1 MFLQNFGE
9 YEMDEPVKI
18 DAEAEAEAARLKAKA
33 KARKKTKFSTSKLD
47 KWKPELLSL
56 RAEGVTLEELQIFLS
71 EKKISCCVSTI
82 SRWMKKN
89 G

>member
-1 MFLQNFGE
+1 
-9 YEMDEPVKI
+9 MDFK
-18 DAEAEAEAARLKAKA
+18 AEAERLKAKA
-33 KARKKTKFSTSKLD
+33 QLLKKTKYSTSKLD
-47 KWKPELLSL
+47 KWKPELLAL
-56 RAEGVTLEELQIFLS
+56 RAEEVTLEELQIFLS

>member
-1 MFLQNFGE
+1 
-9 YEMDEPVKI
+9 MDFK
-18 DAEAEAEAARLKAKA
+18 AEAERLKAKA
-33 KARKKTKFSTSKLD
+33 QLRKKTKYSTSKLD
-47 KWKPELLSL
+47 KWKPELLAL
-56 RAEGVTLEELQIFLS
+56 RAEEVTLEELQIFLS